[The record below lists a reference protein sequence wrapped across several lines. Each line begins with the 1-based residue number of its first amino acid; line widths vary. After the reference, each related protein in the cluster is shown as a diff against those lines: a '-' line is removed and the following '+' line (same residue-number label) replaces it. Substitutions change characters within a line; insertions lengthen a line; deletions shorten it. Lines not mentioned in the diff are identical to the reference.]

1 MTDYNGWRNYE
12 TWNIALWLNNDEG
25 TYHHIRELA
34 QESEDEGDLADKIED
49 LISENNPLQD
59 SPASLYQ
66 DILGASLRSA
76 DYREIAKSFLEE

>member
-1 MTDYNGWRNYE
+1 MTDYNGWTNYE
-12 TWNIALWLNNDEG
+12 TWNIALWLSNDEG
-25 TYHHIRELA
+25 TYHYVQELA

-49 LISENNPLQD
+49 FITENNPLED

-76 DYREIAKSFLEE
+76 DYQEIAKSFLEE